1 MKNLFDQKGK
11 RLLAIFLCLI
21 MITAALPANVL
32 AWSASPGSTC
42 TSGFGSYLEG
52 YDGGYYYSAA
62 NYNVLFYNSDG
73 STYIASHSSDNAR
86 RPYLLYDSSGSSR
99 RVFCIESGVY
109 LGSDRSY
116 TSDSYK
122 NSAYFNML
130 PESAQFGIM
139 LATMYGY
146 QPGKAMPISGIN
158 ADDYWYATQIICWEY
173 QQVLRTSP
181 AARINNGTIDKD
193 TYYNSIKGRP
203 AELAYNWILS
213 QMQKH
218 ATVPSFT
225 NRNVNN
231 APTHTL
237 KYNISTGLYELTLTD
252 TNGLGIDLERLSGSS
267 SVTVTRSGSTYKLTT
282 PNMISSPIRF
292 EFRKNVPITDNMLI
306 WGYIGEQT
314 LCSGFDDPVSFY
326 MNIRTETTGI
336 GRIVK
341 TSEDNIVSGI
351 QFRVTGNGVD
361 QTVTTGTG
369 GQIELELMPGTYTV
383 TETAPDR
390 YVSPKSQTV
399 TVYSG
404 NTSTVYFSNIL
415 KKFTISA
422 SKVDSSTGTPQGN
435 ASLAGAVY
443 GVFKGGSLVDTYTT
457 DSRGQFT
464 TKEYICG
471 NDWTVQE
478 LEPSEGYELDT
489 RVHSVGAAPGNFTIE
504 RNTVEMTLKED
515 IIVGRVA
522 IVKHADEGETG
533 IDTPEKGAIFEFY
546 LTSAGSYSNA
556 SPQARFRG
564 ETDADGYLETDDLVY
579 GWYTV
584 HQVSAGIE
592 GTLLVPDFQVYVSQ
606 TGRVYRYIL
615 NNGPISAKVRVEKRD
630 IDSNLLIPAS
640 GIGFRVYDP
649 DGNLVVQH
657 YDYPTP
663 TDISEF
669 FTNEEGWLM
678 LVSPL
683 PYGIGYTLVETQTAS
698 GYWLGDGEGIKFDIT
713 GEETVVTV
721 AKHNKAQQ
729 GRIIVSKSGE
739 VFASVAVN
747 EKEELYQ
754 PIYEVRP
761 MAGAKYR
768 VYADEDIYTLDGTLR
783 ASKDEFVSEIVT
795 GPDGSGASDNLY
807 LGRYRVE
814 EVQAPDNMVLNPEP
828 RYVELTYAGQE
839 YEFTETETSFYN
851 ERPRIELDLTK
862 LMEEDE
868 RFGVGMNDETTAVTF
883 GLFSAEDMT
892 AADGSVIPAD
902 SFFEAITVDLETG
915 YGAFTSDLP
924 VGYSYYVKELTT
936 NLSYQLL
943 RDAVFPVEFLYE
955 GQDVHTVHITLN
967 GGEPIIN
974 ELIRGRIEGHKVD
987 EDGNA
992 LAGAVFGLFSPDEET
1007 FTKENA
1013 ILTAESDAAGLFV
1026 FEDVVFGQWAV
1037 RELVSPEAFVLSEEI
1052 HYVTVSKHGAV
1063 ITVDAENR
1071 FITGNVQL
1079 TKVDEEYLDNK
1090 LSGATFEIWR
1100 DVNEDGILDDNDIY
1114 IGILE
1119 ETDLG
1124 IYEMFGLRYGHYLLR
1139 ETEAPAGFYLEE
1151 TVYALRIVN
1160 DGETVV
1166 LQNVEGVGFINNA
1179 QYGALKIIK
1188 HSSDGTLEGFSFR
1201 IEGKTI
1207 SGIEYSEVFTTDAR
1221 GEIFVDLR
1229 IGEYTVSEV
1238 ADNASARYV
1247 LPADQVVEIVPE
1259 ETLEITFENIIKDT
1273 PKTGDDSLAWLWITL
1288 MAVSLGGIAVTLLV
1302 GRRLKKRTDSSAR

>member
-1 MKNLFDQKGK
+1 MKTLFTQKGK
-11 RLLAIFLCLI
+11 RLLAVFLCLV
-21 MITAALPANVL
+21 MMTMALPTNVL

-42 TSGFGSYLEG
+42 TTGFGDYLVG
-52 YDGGYYYSAA
+52 YDGGYYYSAVNA
-62 NYNVLFYNSDG
+62 NVLFYNSDG
-73 STYIASHSSDNAR
+73 TTYVASHSGGNAR
-86 RPYLLYDSSGSSR
+86 HPYLLYDSSGSSR
-99 RVFCIESGVY
+99 RVFCIEAAVY
-109 LGSDRSY
+109 LGSDRTY
-116 TSDSYK
+116 TSDSYQ

-158 ADDYWYATQIICWEY
+158 ADDYWYATQVICWEY
-173 QQVLRTSP
+173 QQVIRTNPTS
-181 AARINNGTIDKD
+181 RVDNGTISKD

-203 AELAYNWILS
+203 AELAYDWILS

-252 TNGLGIDLERLSGSS
+252 TNGLGIDLMRLSGSS
-267 SVTVTRSGSTYKLTT
+267 GVTVTRSGSTYTLTT
-282 PNMISSPIRF
+282 PNMISTPIQY
-292 EFRKNVPITDNMLI
+292 EFRKDVPITDNMLI
-306 WGYIGEQT
+306 WGHIGEQT
-314 LCSGFDDPVSFY
+314 LCTGFDDPVSFY
-326 MNIRTETTGI
+326 MNIQTETHGTA
-336 GRIVK
+336 RIVK
-341 TSEDNIVSGI
+341 ISEDNVVSGI
-351 QFRVTGNGVD
+351 SFRVTGNGVD

-369 GQIELELMPGTYTV
+369 GQIELELIPGTYTV
-383 TETAPDR
+383 TEVTPDR
-390 YVSPKSQTV
+390 YVTPASQTV

-415 KKFTISA
+415 KKFTITG
-422 SKVDSSTGTPQGN
+422 SKVDSSTGAPQGD

-443 GVFKGGSLVDTYTT
+443 GVYKGGSLVDTYTT
-457 DSRGQFT
+457 DSSGRFT
-464 TKEYICG
+464 TRDYICG
-471 NDWTVQE
+471 DDWTVRE
-478 LEPSEGYELDT
+478 IEPSEGYQLDT
-489 RVHSVGAAPGNFTIE
+489 RVHSVGASPGNFTIE
-504 RNTVEMTLKED
+504 RNNVAITLKED
-515 IIVGRVA
+515 IITGRVA

-533 IDTPEKGAIFEFY
+533 IDTPEKSAVFEFY
-546 LTSAGSYSNA
+546 LTSAGSYSG
-556 SPQARFRG
+556 AREQERYRG
-564 ETDADGYLETDDLVY
+564 ETDDDGYLETDDLVY

-592 GTLLVPDFQVYVSQ
+592 GTQLVPDFQVYVSQ

-615 NNGPISAKVRVEKRD
+615 NNGPISAKLRVEKRD

-640 GIGFRVYDP
+640 GIGFQVYDP

-657 YDYPTP
+657 YDYPQP

-678 LVSPL
+678 LISPL
-683 PYGIGYTLVETQTAS
+683 PYGIGYTLVETQTAQ
-698 GYWLGDGEGIKFDIT
+698 GYWLGNGEGIKFDIT
-713 GEETVVTV
+713 GDETVVTV
-721 AKHNKAQQ
+721 VKQNKAQQ
-729 GRIIVSKSGE
+729 GRIIVNKSGE

-747 EKEELYQ
+747 EKEDLYQ

-768 VYADEDIYTLDGTLR
+768 IYADEDIYTLDGTLR
-783 ASKDEFVSEIVT
+783 AAKDEFVSEIVT
-795 GPDGSGASDNLY
+795 GPDGSGVSDYLY

-814 EVQAPDNMVLNPEP
+814 EVEAPDNMILNPEP

-862 LMEEDE
+862 LMEVDE
-868 RFGVGMNDETTAVTF
+868 RFGVGINDEITAVTF

-892 AADGSVIPAD
+892 AADGAVIPAD

-915 YGAFTSDLP
+915 YGAFGSDLP
-924 VGYSYYVKELTT
+924 VGYSYYVRELTT

-943 RDAVFPVEFLYE
+943 GDVIFPVEFGYE

-967 GGEPIIN
+967 DGETIIN

-987 EDGNA
+987 EDGNI
-992 LAGAVFGLFSPDEET
+992 LAGAVFGLFSPNEEA
-1007 FTKENA
+1007 FTWENA
-1013 ILTAESDAAGLFV
+1013 ILITESDAAGLFV
-1026 FEDVVFGQWAV
+1026 FEDVVYGQWAV
-1037 RELVSPEAFVLSEEI
+1037 REIAAPEAFVLSEEI
-1052 HYVTVSKHGAV
+1052 HYVTVSKHGTV
-1063 ITVDAENR
+1063 ITIDAENR

-1079 TKVDEEYLDNK
+1079 TKVDEEYPDNK
-1090 LSGATFEIWR
+1090 LTGATFEIWQ
-1100 DVNEDGILDDNDIY
+1100 DVNENGALDDRDISV
-1114 IGILE
+1114 GILE
-1119 ETDLG
+1119 ETDPG
-1124 IYEMFGLRYGHYLLR
+1124 IYEMFDLRYGYYLLQ
-1139 ETEAPAGFYLEE
+1139 ETEAPAGFYLDDS
-1151 TVYALRIVN
+1151 VYAFRIIN

-1166 LQNVEGVGFINNA
+1166 LQNVEGGGFINNA
-1179 QYGALKIIK
+1179 QHGALKIRK
-1188 HSSDGTLEGFSFR
+1188 QSSDSVLEGFSFR
-1201 IEGKTI
+1201 IEGTTL

-1221 GEIFVDLR
+1221 GEIFVELR
-1229 IGEYTVSEV
+1229 VGEYTVSEV

-1247 LPADQVVEIVPE
+1247 LPADQIVEIVPD
-1259 ETLEITFENIIKDT
+1259 ETLEITFENVIKDT
-1273 PKTGDDSLAWLWITL
+1273 PKTGDNSLAWLWITL
-1288 MAVSLGGIAVTLLV
+1288 MAVSLGGIAITLLV
-1302 GRRLKKRTDSSAR
+1302 GHRLKKRPGSSGR